1 MTPDTVVD
9 CVAPPNADT
18 FSEASNSICFTGSD
32 FDEESGLLCKNKS
45 ENEPKNEPKNSFF
58 TRNRGEGIMPF
69 KFSVT
74 DAL

>member
-45 ENEPKNEPKNSFF
+45 ENEPKNSFF
-58 TRNRGEGIMPF
+58 TRNRGEEIMTF